1 LNAIFK
7 VHKTFRLPSLSF
19 FVFAGEIIQGTV
31 KPGMKIQ
38 IVVNGNTE
46 ITVPVDRIEFIRTD
60 GRELVALTTTVTDPQ
75 EAEMYEQ
82 LDVVGECLAVSD
94 GA

>member
-1 LNAIFK
+1 MNAIFK
-7 VHKTFRLPSLSF
+7 VHKTFQLPSLSF

-31 KPGMKIQ
+31 EPGMKIQ
-38 IVVNGNTE
+38 IVFNGSTG
-46 ITVPVDRIEFIRTD
+46 ITVPVDRIEFVRTD
-60 GRELVALTTTVTDPQ
+60 GRELVALTTTVADPQ

-82 LDVVGECLAVSD
+82 LNVVGECLAVSD